1 MLRLTGQFE
10 IKDFVPCPVCDGKG
24 TVPQGPT
31 LCVRMGINGSNWRGP
46 IYVPGEGCPRPCPEC
61 DGKKVVPPGS
71 QAAALGRH
79 VYTDEAEEDHEPS
92 DGMY

>member
-10 IKDFVPCPVCDGKG
+10 LKDFVPCPVCEGKG

-61 DGKKVVPPGS
+61 DGKKIVPRGTAES
-71 QAAALGRH
+71 AIARHGR
-79 VYTDEAEEDHEPS
+79 VEDLEATN
-92 DGMY
+92 DGLY